1 MVLAAVR
8 GLLLLTVASRGFSS
22 LLVCGLI
29 PAVAS
34 LREHRLQAHKLW

>member
-1 MVLAAVR
+1 MVLTAVR

-22 LLVCGLI
+22 LLVCGLL

-34 LREHRLQAHKLW
+34 LREHRLQVYELW